1 MADAERVRDGGKSSR
16 ALARERRQQSEAGGE
31 EE

>member
-1 MADAERVRDGGKSSR
+1 MADAERVREGGKSSR
-16 ALARERRQQSEAGGE
+16 ALARERRQKLEKDGE